1 MTLDEMNERAEQMM
15 SNPIVAR
22 GAEIKE
28 IGGVKYVHRRRSA
41 LLAMQVHGSAK
52 VLGMVAGAAAEG
64 ASADDVKR
72 TLSEAAQENM
82 LTIMDQ
88 TLQVY
93 MIHPRVVA
101 DPADVVPGQACM
113 MVDLGD
119 DAFELFLA
127 CSGDGSEVDP
137 TPGSSE
143 SDQAAATQ

>member
-1 MTLDEMNERAEQMM
+1 MTLDEMNARAEQLIADPMT
-15 SNPIVAR
+15 SR
-22 GAEIKE
+22 HAELKE

-41 LLAMQVHGSAK
+41 LLAMQIHGSQK
-52 VLGMVAGAAAEG
+52 VLGMVAGAAASG
-64 ASADDVKR
+64 ASAEEVKQ
-72 TLSEAAQENM
+72 TLSEAAQSNM

-101 DPADVVPGQACM
+101 DHTEVVPGEACTIL
-113 MVDLGD
+113 DLGD

-137 TPGSSE
+137 TPSSSD